1 MYAIQM
7 KTTIEGIAM
16 NKDDKIAAI
25 LTSNLPEA
33 LKEELLSKLVDYN
46 EEERRKLKQ
55 AIRTEI
61 IGILLEADHEMTPS
75 EMMEIS
81 PFLGQCSTQKISRAL
96 NDLLCET
103 AYNVYGAEK
112 YGCRI
117 LSREKRITEV
127 RTYTHPDGSAYTV
140 RTNRLAN
147 VWYAKKV

>member
-7 KTTIEGIAM
+7 KMTVEETRMDKE
-16 NKDDKIAAI
+16 DKIAAI
-25 LTSNLPEA
+25 TASNLPEA
-33 LKEELLSKLVDYN
+33 LKAELLSKLVDYN

-75 EMMEIS
+75 ELMEIS

-103 AYNVYGAEK
+103 AYNDYGAEK
-112 YGCRI
+112 YGCRV
-117 LSREKRITEV
+117 LSREKKITEV
-127 RTYTHPDGSAYTV
+127 RTYSHPDGSSYSVKTH
-140 RTNRLAN
+140 RTAN
-147 VWYAKKV
+147 VWYAKRV